1 VSFKGFCGTVPVSEK
16 KELGMAIIR
25 DDFKKELLREL
36 ETLLLTIPNSEVV
49 NSKVNALSEKEWDN
63 IISYS
68 VKFNKTS
75 TEIANDVFQMV
86 LNSL

>member
-1 VSFKGFCGTVPVSEK
+1 
-16 KELGMAIIR
+16 MAIIR